1 MTSKTTKLVRIRERK
16 VSKAGL
22 KRKNAIRKTGTTAA
36 DLPLNKPNAN
46 ERAMK
51 KAAAK

>member
-16 VSKAGL
+16 VTKAGL
-22 KRKNAIRKTGTTAA
+22 KRKNSLRKNGTTAA

-46 ERAMK
+46 ERAQK
-51 KAAAK
+51 KSSAK

>member
-16 VSKAGL
+16 VTKAGL
-22 KRKNAIRKTGTTAA
+22 KRKNSLRKNGTTAA

-46 ERAMK
+46 ERAQK
-51 KAAAK
+51 KSAAK